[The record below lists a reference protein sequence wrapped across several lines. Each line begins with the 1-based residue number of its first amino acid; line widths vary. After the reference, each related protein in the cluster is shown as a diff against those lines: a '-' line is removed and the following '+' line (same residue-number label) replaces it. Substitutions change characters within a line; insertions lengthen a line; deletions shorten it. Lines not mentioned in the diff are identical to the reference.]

1 MAPRGLCGGA
11 GKRLVALLNP
21 LFAVFIVIGGLM
33 DDKVPAELG
42 ESGRDLWAGVAN
54 GRGMTAASR
63 ALLLNAC
70 RMADRLDDL
79 VEKIGDRLTVINHQG
94 TETINP
100 LIAEHRMQYT
110 ALAQVLAKMGVA
122 ELPKPKSD
130 KKSSRDELAAK
141 RALRAAAKAV

>member
-1 MAPRGLCGGA
+1 
-11 GKRLVALLNP
+11 
-21 LFAVFIVIGGLM
+21 M
-33 DDKVPAELG
+33 DDKIPAELG
-42 ESGRDLWAGVAN
+42 ESGRDLWAGVAS

-79 VEKIGDRLTVINHQG
+79 VEKIGGRLTVINHQG

-141 RALRAAAKAV
+141 RAARVAAAKAV

>member
-1 MAPRGLCGGA
+1 MSSARGWS
-11 GKRLVALLNP
+11 
-21 LFAVFIVIGGLM
+21 M
-33 DDKVPAELG
+33 DDKVPVELG

-141 RALRAAAKAV
+141 RAARVAAKAD